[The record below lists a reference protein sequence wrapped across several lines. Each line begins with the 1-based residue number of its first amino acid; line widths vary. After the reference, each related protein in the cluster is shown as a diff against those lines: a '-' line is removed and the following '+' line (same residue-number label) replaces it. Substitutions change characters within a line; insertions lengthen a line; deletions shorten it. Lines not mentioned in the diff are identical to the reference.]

1 MEKIF
6 ILNLPPLAGEVPERS
21 EGAGGGMEAQGNNT
35 FKGNYMKKYRKSE
48 TEILSKYKKQLRKN
62 MTFEE
67 VLLWQKIRNKQLSD
81 FKIRRQVV
89 IGQYIVDFVCLS
101 QKLIIEIDGSQHFEP
116 EAQKY
121 DEQRTA
127 YFKTLGFR
135 VLRFTNAEIKKGLD
149 EVLDCIYVH
158 LQT

>member
-1 MEKIF
+1 
-6 ILNLPPLAGEVPERS
+6 
-21 EGAGGGMEAQGNNT
+21 
-35 FKGNYMKKYRKSE
+35 MKKYRKSE